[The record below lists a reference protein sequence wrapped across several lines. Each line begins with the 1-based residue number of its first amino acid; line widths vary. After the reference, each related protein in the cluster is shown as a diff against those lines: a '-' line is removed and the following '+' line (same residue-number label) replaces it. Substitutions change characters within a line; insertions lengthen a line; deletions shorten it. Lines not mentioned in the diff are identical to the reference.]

1 MIIEQPRKLPPPA
14 QRLIEP
20 DGTMNVFWRKYFEE
34 WDTRLRQLI
43 DTSNDYETRITALE
57 P

>member
-1 MIIEQPRKLPPPA
+1 MTIEQPRKLPPPA
-14 QRLIEP
+14 QRLINA
-20 DGTMNVFWRKYFEE
+20 DGTMNEYWRKYFEE

-43 DTSNDYETRITALE
+43 DASNDHETRITALE